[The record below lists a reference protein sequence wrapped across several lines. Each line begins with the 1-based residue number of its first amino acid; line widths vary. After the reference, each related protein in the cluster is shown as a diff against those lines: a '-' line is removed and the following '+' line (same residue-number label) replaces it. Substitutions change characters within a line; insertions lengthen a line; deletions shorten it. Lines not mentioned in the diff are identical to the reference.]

1 MKDAVLAPIAIP
13 IGLVIYVISFALASI
28 FLYWFFDRPQD
39 WSYVIPILT
48 SFTSLIIACET
59 IRGKFGNISATI
71 TAWIVA
77 GFWIFM
83 VAADIFGFMNDI
95 AGVIQGTYQEEDP
108 GFVDIVNALLNTKI
122 YAVTSALLAFGDK

>member
-39 WSYVIPILT
+39 WSYVIPIFT
-48 SFTSLIIACET
+48 SFISLGIAHGVVEEYF
-59 IRGKFGNISATI
+59 GKISARATI
-71 TAWIVA
+71 WIVA

-108 GFVDIVNALLNTKI
+108 GFVDVVNALLSTKI